1 MDFLIQLA
9 HGALALLVAVLA
21 MYLSLKLL
29 GKIVKYVVIALIAV
43 ATVIVLFVIFSD
55 AQILQ
60 LIKDMITALPAA
72 VAAVR

>member
-43 ATVIVLFVIFSD
+43 ATAIVLFVIFSD

-60 LIKDMITALPAA
+60 SIKDMITALPAVA
-72 VAAVR
+72 AAVR